1 MLGLAQKVTK
11 IDLMLEVVALSHGG
25 KRVLVEPELEL
36 LEVHFGLAGERLLHT
51 MIEIIRKRLIGR
63 NIK

>member
-1 MLGLAQKVTK
+1 ML
-11 IDLMLEVVALSHGG
+11 DVVALNHGG
-25 KRVLVEPELEL
+25 KRLLVEPEFEL